1 MFELPG
7 LTYYSKLKTLD
18 SESLEVRSYELTL
31 LVYKILFG
39 VVHVNSRP
47 NAFFTLRNQ
56 LHLRGHKYVMV
67 KQCSVNRITES
78 FFQ

>member
-67 KQCSVNRITES
+67 KQRSVNRITES